1 MEVNKLSYEVPL
13 STPTDDLVTDK
24 LHCNS
29 VLSKPDGKYLIVDFN
44 NFYLNNTM
52 NKAEYI
58 KIALK
63 IIPQEI
69 IDKYDL
75 LSKQCD
81 RYIYVIIEKGM
92 HGLGAIWYHST

>member
-1 MEVNKLSYEVPL
+1 MGGDKISYEGPV
-13 STPTDDLVTDK
+13 STPTADLKTAK
-24 LHCNS
+24 LHWNS
-29 VLSKPDGKYLIVDFN
+29 VLYTLDGKYLVVDVK
-44 NFYLNNTM
+44 NFYLNNPM